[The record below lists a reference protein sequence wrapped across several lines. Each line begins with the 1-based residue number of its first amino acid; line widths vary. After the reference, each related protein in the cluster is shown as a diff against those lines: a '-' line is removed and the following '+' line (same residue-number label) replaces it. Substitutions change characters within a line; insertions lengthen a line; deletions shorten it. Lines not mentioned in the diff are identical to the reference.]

1 MPQVPDQAELA
12 LGPFGPVNS
21 VCFDGSGTRLAAGCY
36 DDQARIWDS
45 ATGAELCAI
54 PHPGNVFQAVLSS
67 DGALLATGCR
77 DGRLRVLDA
86 ARGTELAATQPGDE
100 PVIAV
105 AISPDSTMVG
115 YGTRGGILR
124 IIEARTGAEL
134 GASDRRAEISRV
146 EFNDSGER
154 LVASCY
160 DGSTLVL
167 TVGADPGLVEI
178 RGIPVDPGDWGPGP
192 AVRCATFS
200 PDGELVAF
208 GGHDT
213 NRNRGRA
220 HVATVAGQI
229 TADLP
234 HDDYVSSVAFCL
246 AGNALAIASG
256 SRLEAFDIRSRSR
269 RWQRGHDGLVWEVAS
284 SPDGTVVAT
293 ACHDGTA
300 RLFDAATGQE
310 LAVFR
315 HDGPVTSLAFGPDG
329 RAIATGS
336 WDGYARVYLVP

>member
-1 MPQVPDQAELA
+1 MPQVPDEPELV

-21 VCFDGSGTRLAAGCY
+21 VCFDSSGARLAAGCH
-36 DDQARIWDS
+36 DDQARIWDC
-45 ATGAELCAI
+45 ATGAELCRI
-54 PHPGNVFQAVLSS
+54 PHPGNVFQAVLSP

-86 ARGTELAATQPGDE
+86 ARGTVLAATPASDE
-100 PVIAV
+100 PVITV
-105 AISPDSTMVG
+105 AINPDGTQVG

-124 IIEARTGAEL
+124 VIEARTGAQL
-134 GASDRRAEISRV
+134 GAADRRAEISRV
-146 EFNDSGER
+146 EFSGSGER
-154 LVASCY
+154 VVASCY
-160 DGSTLVL
+160 DGTAIVL
-167 TVGADPGLVEI
+167 TVGADPGFVEI
-178 RGIPVDPGDWGPGP
+178 SGIAVDPRAWGPGP

-200 PDGELVAF
+200 PDGERVAF

-213 NRNRGRA
+213 DRHRGRA

-229 TADLP
+229 TAELP

-246 AGNALAIASG
+246 AGDALATASG
-256 SRLEAFDIRSRSR
+256 TRVQAFDIRSQSR

-284 SPDGTVVAT
+284 SPAGTVLAT

-315 HDGPVTSLAFGPDG
+315 HDGPVTTLAFGPDG

-336 WDGYARVYLVP
+336 WDGYARVFRVP